1 MNLPNK
7 LTLTRIILVP
17 VFMVFVS
24 LTQIGTEDFNPTW
37 YLVAGI
43 VFAAASFTDFLDG
56 HLARKWNMVT
66 DFGKFADPLADK
78 LLTTVAFIY
87 MLRDGVCSPVVLCII
102 LAREFAV
109 SGLRMVAAGAK
120 DGKVIAA
127 NMWGKVKTV
136 LQMLTIIFYYFGTA
150 LTWGNSVMIG
160 ADCVF
165 LSYWLLAGGHC
176 HRHLRH
182 QVPVGQ
188 PQLHQYRKMIKK
200 IAILCSIFLNLCIVR
215 WEPVAIRMTWEA
227 VGSQT
232 FTFYTENSN
241 VFAFFVC
248 LLVAVCQVICLFTG
262 RQLPRWVKTLKYIA
276 TCCLTMTFLTVVFVL
291 GPYCADQGGVVF
303 LLTESSMLYHHLLN
317 PLCAFVSFVLL
328 EREPKLSARCV
339 PLALVPTMLYGS
351 VALWAN
357 YQRLITG
364 PYPFLLVYQQTTRQT
379 VLWCA
384 AILAM
389 NLLYAWLVWRLGG
402 NRRKKRNVGLLFR
415 S

>member
-1 MNLPNK
+1 MK
-7 LTLTRIILVP
+7 
-17 VFMVFVS
+17 
-24 LTQIGTEDFNPTW
+24 
-37 YLVAGI
+37 
-43 VFAAASFTDFLDG
+43 
-56 HLARKWNMVT
+56 
-66 DFGKFADPLADK
+66 KFADTVRR
-78 LLTTVAFIY
+78 LLSIALNLFI
-87 MLRDGVCSPVVLCII
+87 VWAEP
-102 LAREFAV
+102 
-109 SGLRMVAAGAK
+109 
-120 DGKVIAA
+120 IALP
-127 NMWGKVKTV
+127 MSWDWGKE
-136 LQMLTIIFYYFGTA
+136 QMFI
-150 LTWGNSVMIG
+150 
-160 ADCVF
+160 
-165 LSYWLLAGGHC
+165 
-176 HRHLRH
+176 
-182 QVPVGQ
+182 
-188 PQLHQYRKMIKK
+188 
-200 IAILCSIFLNLCIVR
+200 
-215 WEPVAIRMTWEA
+215 
-227 VGSQT
+227 
-232 FTFYTENSN
+232 FYTEDSN
-241 VFAFFVC
+241 ILSAC
-248 LLVAVCQVICLFTG
+248 ICAMVAVGQLVCIFTG
-262 RQLPRWVKTLKYIA
+262 RELPHWLHTLKYIA

-328 EREPKLSARCV
+328 EREPKLPAQCV